1 MPSNLD
7 MDILRSFVL
16 GVQLNSFAKA
26 AERIGRSQSAISF
39 QLRKLER
46 AANCEIFVKS
56 GRGLQL
62 TEAGETL
69 LRYAQRILDLNDEAI
84 NAIDSS
90 GISGRVCIGMP
101 PDFAETWLPAVLG
114 RFARL
119 HPQVVVEARVDRH
132 ANLLQELESGQIDLV
147 LLWGDTQINP
157 SLPGRNLA
165 DFPLVWVGPMNFD
178 PDQHRPLP
186 LILMGP
192 PCMFRAAGTSALDV
206 ADIPWR
212 LSFTSSSLSGLWA
225 AVGAGL
231 GITIRTPEGIP
242 PHLSVIKSRLP
253 DLGRTRLRLHTT
265 SSPSKTVLRFIEVLD
280 EQMAANLVPGSLIPK
295 LNVVR

>member
-1 MPSNLD
+1 MPPNLD
-7 MDILRSFVL
+7 IDILRSFVL

-26 AERIGRSQSAISF
+26 AERIGRSQSAISL

-46 AANCEIFVKS
+46 AANCEVFVKS

-62 TEAGETL
+62 TDAGETL
-69 LRYAQRILDLNDEAI
+69 FRYAQRILDLNDEAI
-84 NAIDSS
+84 NAVDSS
-90 GISGRVCIGMP
+90 GISGRVCIGIP

-132 ANLLQELESGQIDLV
+132 ASLLQDLEGGQIDLV

-165 DFPLVWVGPMNFD
+165 EFPVVWVGPKDFD
-178 PDQHRPLP
+178 ADQHRPLP
-186 LILMGP
+186 LVLMGP
-192 PCMFRAAGTSALDV
+192 PCMFRAAGTSALDM

-225 AVGAGL
+225 AVSAGL
-231 GITIRTPEGIP
+231 GVTIRTPEGIP
-242 PHLSVIKSRLP
+242 PNLTVIKAKMP

-265 SSPSKTVLRFIEVLD
+265 SSPSRTVLRFIEILD
-280 EQMAANLVPGSLIPK
+280 EQLKINLVPGSVLPRFS
-295 LNVVR
+295 LVR